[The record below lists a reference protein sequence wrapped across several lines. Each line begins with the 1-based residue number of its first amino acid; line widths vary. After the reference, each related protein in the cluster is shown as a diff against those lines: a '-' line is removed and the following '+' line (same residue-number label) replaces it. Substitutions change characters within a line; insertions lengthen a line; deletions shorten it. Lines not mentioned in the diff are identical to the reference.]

1 MNVVG
6 MYCMYHNDMWLILR
20 KTNDLVLIINIDD
33 VKKQVKLENVTLRLD
48 VQTAV
53 EVTHQGT
60 TYLVTPKFRIFS
72 MLTYKRMHWPANNGN
87 RVQIVETARNLLI

>member
-6 MYCMYHNDMWLILR
+6 MYCIYQNNKWLILR
-20 KTNDLVLIINIDD
+20 KTNDLVLIINGEDD
-33 VKKQVKLENVTLRLD
+33 KRQVKLENVTLRLD
-48 VQTAV
+48 VMTAV

-72 MLTYKRMHWPANNGN
+72 MLTYKRMSWPANNGN
-87 RVQIVETARNLLI
+87 RVQIVESARSLLS